1 MKKIY
6 ESPVAE
12 VVSFTA
18 LEQMATVS
26 LDTTPRLATTL
37 NLDGHISYDTVDRTT
52 SAFGTF

>member
-18 LEQMATVS
+18 LEQLAT
-26 LDTTPRLATTL
+26 LDTEVRLAFG
-37 NLDGHISYDTVDRTT
+37 DGNFDPSVGSRTG
-52 SAFGTF
+52 F

>member
-18 LEQMATVS
+18 LEQLATLS
-26 LDTTPRLATTL
+26 NEPRLAFG
-37 NLDGHISYDTVDRTT
+37 DGNFDAGVGSRTG
-52 SAFGTF
+52 F